1 MLADIIPFA
10 HSLLRAR
17 IREGD
22 CVMDGTAGNGHDTLL
37 LAQCG
42 GETGR
47 VFAFDIQTA
56 AIEATRQR
64 LAEHGLL
71 PRATLI
77 QDGHQHAAQYIRQPL
92 RAAVFNFGYLPHGDK
107 NITTLPETSVAA
119 VQAAL
124 NLLDKGGYL
133 VVVVYHGHEAGKA
146 EKAALLDYFAAL
158 PARRFRVLRYGHVN
172 RLNAAPFAVAV
183 EEKFALQ
190 TMKIDEKSNE

>member
-1 MLADIIPFA
+1 MLADILPFA
-10 HSLLRAR
+10 HSLLRAH

-37 LAQCG
+37 LAQCVG
-42 GETGR
+42 KTGR
-47 VFAFDIQTA
+47 VFAFDIQA
-56 AIEATRQR
+56 VAIEATRAR

-71 PRATLI
+71 PRVTLI
-77 QDGHQHAAQYIRQPL
+77 QDGHQHAAQYIRPPL

-124 NLLDKGGYL
+124 DLLDKG
-133 VVVVYHGHEAGKA
+133 
-146 EKAALLDYFAAL
+146 
-158 PARRFRVLRYGHVN
+158 RFRVLRYGHVN

-183 EEKFALQ
+183 EKKFALQ
-190 TMKIDEKSNE
+190 TMEIDGKPNE

>member
-10 HSLLRAR
+10 HSLLRAH

-37 LAQCG
+37 LAQCV
-42 GETGR
+42 GETGS
-47 VFAFDIQTA
+47 VFAFDIQAA
-56 AIEATRQR
+56 AIEATRAR

-71 PRATLI
+71 PHVTLI

-124 NLLDKGGYL
+124 NLLDT
-133 VVVVYHGHEAGKA
+133 AGTPVQCV
-146 EKAALLDYFAAL
+146 ALRTRQPFE
-158 PARRFRVLRYGHVN
+158 RRTVRRGSRKEICLTDNGDRW
-172 RLNAAPFAVAV
+172 
-183 EEKFALQ
+183 E
-190 TMKIDEKSNE
+190 T

>member
-10 HSLLRAR
+10 HSLLRAH

-37 LAQCG
+37 LAQCV
-42 GETGR
+42 GEAGR

-56 AIEATRQR
+56 AIEATRAR
-64 LAEHGLL
+64 LTEHGLL

-124 NLLDKGGYL
+124 NLLDKDGL
-133 VVVVYHGHEAGKA
+133 LIAVVYHGHEAGKA

-183 EEKFALQ
+183 EKKFAL
-190 TMKIDEKSNE
+190 

>member
-10 HSLLRAR
+10 HSLLRAH

-37 LAQCG
+37 LAQCV
-42 GETGR
+42 GEAGR
-47 VFAFDIQTA
+47 VFAFDIQAA
-56 AIEATRQR
+56 AIEATRAR
-64 LAEHGLL
+64 LAEDGLL
-71 PRATLI
+71 PRVTLI
-77 QDGHQHAAQYIRQPL
+77 QDGHQHATQYIRPPL

-107 NITTLPETSVAA
+107 NITTLSETSVAA

-124 NLLDKGGYL
+124 DLLIA
-133 VVVVYHGHEAGKA
+133 VVYHGHEAGKA

-172 RLNAAPFAVAV
+172 RLNAAPFVVAV
-183 EEKFALQ
+183 EKKFALQ
-190 TMKIDEKSNE
+190 TMEIDGKPNE